1 MSDTSPS
8 AQTSLPFGLPVVVL
22 VLLLLN
28 ILPELTF
35 QLSDHG
41 ILGAPG
47 LWRHMGYLFGAF
59 QPDLVG
65 QQGELYPGQTLGMF
79 LSYCVLHT
87 NLFHLTI
94 NMMGLIWLG
103 DMVLERRQS
112 ETFVMIYI
120 LSAIGAAE
128 AFALLGPEGK
138 PMVGASGALFG
149 LLGAYLVDSGLL
161 MPRHSANPPLKAR
174 VLRVFLITLALVL
187 CDTASRAL
195 LGTPV
200 AWEAHAGGFLT
211 GAFVAMAA
219 PARGN
224 LDNLS
229 PNKAK

>member
-1 MSDTSPS
+1 MAADRPMTTLPSPS
-8 AQTSLPFGLPVVVL
+8 SQSALPFGLPLVVW
-22 VLLLLN
+22 VLLILN

-103 DMVLERRQS
+103 DLPCWDRKANRWLAPLVHC
-112 ETFVMIYI
+112 
-120 LSAIGAAE
+120 
-128 AFALLGPEGK
+128 LGCWGPT
-138 PMVGASGALFG
+138 LWT
-149 LLGAYLVDSGLL
+149 VD
-161 MPRHSANPPLKAR
+161 
-174 VLRVFLITLALVL
+174 
-187 CDTASRAL
+187 C
-195 LGTPV
+195 
-200 AWEAHAGGFLT
+200 
-211 GAFVAMAA
+211 
-219 PARGN
+219 
-224 LDNLS
+224 
-229 PNKAK
+229 